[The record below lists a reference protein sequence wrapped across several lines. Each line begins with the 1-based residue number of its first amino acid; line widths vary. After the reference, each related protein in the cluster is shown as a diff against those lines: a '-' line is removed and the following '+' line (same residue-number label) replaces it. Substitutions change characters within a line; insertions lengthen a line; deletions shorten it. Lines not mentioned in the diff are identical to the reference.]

1 MALITEDQVE
11 QLALGWFRELGY
23 THVFAPDVAPDGTA
37 PERTDYRQV
46 VLTGRL
52 RAALAQL
59 NPQIPS
65 DTLDGVVRQVS
76 TPNVPGLLASNRQC
90 HQWLTRGVKVTFLDK
105 GETKGDHVRLL
116 DYENPSANDW
126 LVVNQLSVKGAK
138 HTRRPDVVVYVNGL
152 PLAVIELK
160 NPADENADI
169 WKAFQQLQTY
179 KDEIPDLFLTNV
191 ALVIS
196 DGTQARIGSLSA
208 DEERFPRWRTI
219 DAEPLD
225 PLGHHRDLETLIRG
239 VFDHRRFLDL
249 TRYFCVF
256 DDTEGGIVKMLGAY
270 HQFHAVQLATERV
283 VAASRQGGDRKGGVV
298 WHTQGAGKSFEMACL
313 AGRLLSEPRLEN
325 PTLVVVTDRTDL
337 DGQLYGVFASAGSL
351 LAESPQQVDSRAD
364 LREKLGNRP
373 SGGIIFTTIQK
384 FAPDEGQSRLAPLS
398 QRRNIVVICD
408 EAHRTQYG
416 FKAWIDA
423 QTGEVKYGLARAL
436 RDALPEA
443 TFLAFT
449 GTPISQDDRDTQAV
463 FGSYVSIYDIQ
474 QAVEDGATV
483 PIYYESRLAK
493 LDLRAEFVETLDAR
507 ADEIFVDED
516 DIPSRERAQSRWAA
530 LEALVGAQPRI
541 DQIAADLV
549 QHFEQRQRS
558 LNGKAMVVCMS
569 REICAR
575 LYDALVRLRP
585 DWHDPDILKGRI
597 KVVMTSSASDPANLR
612 AHNTSKDEKKTLEQ
626 RFKTPDNPLQIVLV
640 RDMWLTGFDAPCLAT
655 MYVDKPMKGANL
667 AQAIARVNRV
677 FRDKP
682 GGLVVDY
689 IGIAPQLKDAL
700 ATYSANNG
708 RGTPTI
714 DTAAAFRILKEK
726 LAIAADL
733 LHPIDW
739 SGFRTNAL
747 ALLPVCLDHILELP
761 DGKTRF
767 CDTVLSLT
775 KAFALCG
782 TTDAA
787 LAHAEEVAFLQ
798 ALRAPLVKGND
809 AGTDGKA
816 PRQVDAALRQ
826 LMSDALVS
834 GGVTDVFKLAGL
846 DKPDISILSDEF
858 LAEVAK
864 LPQKNLAIELLQRLL
879 KEEVKTRFRTNI
891 VKQRQFSELL
901 QASLSKY
908 ANRSVEA
915 AQVIAELIAMAR
927 RYRDDADAADREG
940 LSSAEKAFYDALAD
954 NPSAKALME
963 DEILRKIAH
972 ELADKLRRNLT
983 IDWEVRE
990 SVRAKLR
997 LMVKSLLARYRYPPD
1012 ELAIATE
1019 LILQQAETLA
1029 AELMPA

>member
-1 MALITEDQVE
+1 MALISEDDVE
-11 QLALGWFRELGY
+11 QQALSWFRELGY
-23 THVFAPDVAPDGTA
+23 THLFAPDLAPDGSA
-37 PERTDYRQV
+37 PERRDYRQV

-52 RAALAQL
+52 LTALRRL
-59 NPQIPS
+59 NPDIPS
-65 DTLDGVVRQVS
+65 QTLESVALQVAN
-76 TPNVPGLLASNRQC
+76 PNLPGLLASNRCC
-90 HQWLTRGVKVTFLDK
+90 HEWLTQGVKVTYLHN
-105 GETKGDHVRLL
+105 GETRGERARLI
-116 DYENPSANDW
+116 DYDNPSANDW
-126 LVVNQLSVKGAK
+126 LVVNQLSVTGAK
-138 HTRRPDVVVYVNGL
+138 HTRRPDLVVYVNGL

-179 KDEIPDLFLTNV
+179 KEEIPDLFLTNV

-196 DGTQARIGSLSA
+196 DGTHARIGSLSA

-219 DAEPLD
+219 DADPLD

-256 DDTEGGIVKMLGAY
+256 EDSDGGIVKKLAAY

-298 WHTQGAGKSFEMACL
+298 WHTQGAGKSLEMACL
-313 AGRLLSEPRLEN
+313 AGRLLSDPRLEN

-337 DGQLYGVFASAGSL
+337 DGQLYGVFASAGTL
-351 LAESPQQVDSRAD
+351 LAESPQQADSRAD
-364 LREKLGNRP
+364 LREKLANRP
-373 SGGIIFTTIQK
+373 SGGIVFTTIQK
-384 FAPDEGQSRLAPLS
+384 FAPDEGESRLAPLS
-398 QRRNIVVICD
+398 TRRNIIVICD

-423 QTGEVKYGLARAL
+423 KTGEVKYGLARAL

-493 LDLRAEFVETLDAR
+493 LDLKPDLGGTLDAR
-507 ADEIFVDED
+507 ADEIFADED
-516 DIPSRERAQSRWAA
+516 DIPSQERAKSRWAA

-541 DQIAADLV
+541 DQIAQDLV

-575 LYDALVRLRP
+575 LYDAIVRLRP
-585 DWHDPDILKGRI
+585 DWHDSDIRKGRI
-597 KVVMTSSASDPANLR
+597 KVVMTSNASDPALLR
-612 AHNTSKDEKKTLEQ
+612 AHSTSKDDKKTLET
-626 RFKTPDNPLQIVLV
+626 RFKKPDDPLQMVLV

-655 MYVDKPMKGANL
+655 MYVDKPMMGAQL

-689 IGIAPQLKDAL
+689 IGIAPQLKEAL
-700 ATYSANNG
+700 ATYSASKG
-708 RGTPTI
+708 RGAPTI
-714 DTAAAFRILKEK
+714 DTADAFRILKEK

-733 LHPIDW
+733 LHPVDW

-747 ALLPVCLDHILELP
+747 GLLPVCLDHILELP

-809 AGTDGKA
+809 AGTDGRT
-816 PRQVDAALRQ
+816 PGQVDAALRQ

-864 LPQKNLAIELLQRLL
+864 MPQKNLAIELLQRLL
-879 KEEVKTRFRTNI
+879 KEEVKTRFRTNL
-891 VKQRQFSELL
+891 VKQRRFSELL

-908 ANRSVEA
+908 ANRSIEA
-915 AQVIAELIAMAR
+915 AQVIAELIEMAR
-927 RYRDDADAADREG
+927 RYRDDANAAEREG
-940 LSSAEKAFYDALAD
+940 LSPAEKAFYDALAD
-954 NPSAKALME
+954 NPSAKALMK
-963 DEILRKIAH
+963 DETLRKIAH

-983 IDWEVRE
+983 VDWEVRD

-997 LMVKSLLARYRYPPD
+997 LMVKSVLSRSGYPPD
-1012 ELAIATE
+1012 QAVTATE

-1029 AELMPA
+1029 SELMTA